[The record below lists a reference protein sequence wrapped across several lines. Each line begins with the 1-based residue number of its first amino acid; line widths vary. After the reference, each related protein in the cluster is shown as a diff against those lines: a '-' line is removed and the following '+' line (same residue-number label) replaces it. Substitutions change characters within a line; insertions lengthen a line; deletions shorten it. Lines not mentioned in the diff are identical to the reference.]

1 MAKQLINLGAV
12 PNDGTGDNLRIG
24 GDKINDNFNEIYS
37 AIGNGTTAI
46 GTIKVQDQTSTELTL
61 SAKGDVLRIFGGQ
74 GIDATLSGNDLQIAV
89 DGTVLS
95 ATQVSTLENKSIALG
110 DNTITGTTAEFN
122 TALTDD
128 DFATLTNSVT
138 LENKSISFTNNTI
151 TGTLAELNTAITD
164 ATLVSTSGSE
174 SLTNKIISTSSNT
187 ITGTVFKVADES
199 STQTNIDFNDV
210 LIITGGEGVNT
221 TISGDTITI
230 SGEDATSSNKGVAT
244 FNTADFL
251 VTSGD
256 VTIKAL
262 GVSNAQ
268 LAGSIENGK
277 LVNNSITFGA
287 DTLALGDTTA
297 TITNLNLDGTSSL
310 SGTGTVDT
318 TGSANKLRFNHA
330 YANVAALESAIPAA
344 TYSGM
349 FAYNTTTSNA
359 YVADPG
365 GWSEIV
371 TENSSIGLL
380 SNVDITSTAPTNGQ
394 VLVFNSGT
402 GIFEP
407 GDQAAAPSFTTQK
420 YTGDGSTSVFTI
432 NSGRDVDDILVFIN
446 GICLVPTDDYT
457 ISGTDLSFT
466 LAPTASGE
474 IVIRYLG

>member
-1 MAKQLINLGAV
+1 MAKQLINLGTL

-95 ATQVSTLENKSIALG
+95 ATQVSTLENKNIALG

-138 LENKSISFTNNTI
+138 LENKTIDGTQNTLQNIPNSALDSIANSALTNSTFTLLDDTSTADTIALGETFRFTGGTGINSTIGTNEITFDIDNTV
-151 TGTLAELNTAITD
+151 
-164 ATLVSTSGSE
+164 ATLTGSQE
-174 SLTNKIISTSSNT
+174 LTNKTINASSNT
-187 ITGTVFKVADES
+187 IT
-199 STQTNIDFNDV
+199 NITTTELSASAN
-210 LIITGGEGVNT
+210 IANT
-221 TISGDTITI
+221 
-230 SGEDATSSNKGVAT
+230 
-244 FNTADFL
+244 
-251 VTSGD
+251 
-256 VTIKAL
+256 
-262 GVSNAQ
+262 Q
-268 LAGSIENGK
+268 LANYQ
-277 LVNNSITFGA
+277 ITFGA
-287 DTLALGDTTA
+287 DTLALGDTTS

-318 TGSANKLRFNHA
+318 TGSANKIRFNHA

-349 FAYNTTTSNA
+349 YAYNTTTSNA

-380 SNVDITSTAPTNGQ
+380 SNVDITSTPPTNGQ
-394 VLVFNSGT
+394 VLVFDNAT
-402 GIFEP
+402 GIFKP
-407 GDQAAAPSFTTQK
+407 GDQAAALTFTTDK
-420 YTGDGSTSVFTI
+420 SNTGDGSTQAFTI
-432 NSGRDVDDILVFIN
+432 NSGRTVDDILVFVN

-457 ISGTDLSFT
+457 VSGTT
-466 LAPTASGE
+466 LTFQVAPAASAE